1 MKRISLIFLFL
12 IGIIDAQ
19 QEQPSVNDFNFES
32 TTTPAFTIIEEA
44 PTAINTPDNIKSLAL
59 YISNGFSNGNIT
71 VETNP
76 YWLIPNTK
84 DKSYRDYRGIKQ
96 NKKGEYVID
105 PFKAIQTNTSFS
117 LAYTSKE
124 FEGFEEEKKVG
135 AIGVRTTLFQLF
147 SGKQTKKIVNILNTT
162 ADPYSNEALDK
173 YNGTLVFSS
182 LIVSREM
189 ADEYVINGTIPQN
202 FIDTADTFLNSNTD
216 YKSTYAD
223 GKSLAKAYFDEITDR
238 IVKFYYNPKNIKPIF
253 RIDGAIAYSILFKEN
268 DFNTNT
274 AKRLGGWLTAD
285 LALAF
290 NDRNYFHLYAIARYI
305 DNGFNLDSQQ
315 NYFNTN
321 FWDIG
326 GKLELELG
334 KFNLSYEYLQ
344 RDGDDDLYRSV
355 GNITYQI
362 KKDVSITGGFGRD
375 FPVTDNLVTILGIN
389 WGLDLGDDSPL
400 N

>member
-1 MKRISLIFLFL
+1 MKRISLLFFIFL
-12 IGIIDAQ
+12 GVVNAQ
-19 QEQPSVNDFNFES
+19 EEQASVNDFNFES

-59 YISNGFSNGNIT
+59 YVSNGFSNGNIAL
-71 VETNP
+71 ETNP

-84 DKSYRDYRGIKQ
+84 DKSYKDYRGIKK

-117 LAYTSKE
+117 VAYTSKE
-124 FEGFEEEKKVG
+124 FESFEEEKKVA
-135 AIGVRTTLFQLF
+135 AIGVRTTLFQLY
-147 SGKQTKKIVNILNTT
+147 SGKQTKRIVNILSKTS
-162 ADPYSNEALDK
+162 DSYSNEVLDK
-173 YNGTLVFSS
+173 YNGTLVFSN
-182 LIVSREM
+182 LIVTREM
-189 ADEYVINGTIPQN
+189 ADEYVKNGTIPQN
-202 FIDTADTFLNSNTD
+202 FIDTASTFLSNNPD
-216 YKSTYAD
+216 YKSTYTD
-223 GKSLAKAYFDEITDR
+223 SNSLAQAYFKEISDR

-253 RIDGAIAYSILFKEN
+253 RVDGALAYSILFKEN

-274 AKRLGGWLTAD
+274 AKRLGGWLTTD
-285 LALAF
+285 LALPF
-290 NDRNYFHLYAIARYI
+290 NDKNYFHLYTIARYM
-305 DNGFNLDSQQ
+305 DNGFNLDSEQ
-315 NYFNTN
+315 NYFDTN

-344 RDGDDDLYRSV
+344 RDGDDEQYRSV

-362 KKDVSITGGFGRD
+362 NKDISITGGFGKD
-375 FPVTDNLVTILGIN
+375 FPVSDDNLVTILGIN
-389 WGLDLGDDSPL
+389 WGLGSAE